1 MSTTTQKEM
10 EKEPAAV
17 QDEQEVEVSELEIQY
32 TPGEQVKVY
41 TSLAELFGKNDP
53 ARKTWLR
60 VASRVPVN
68 VS

>member
-17 QDEQEVEVSELEIQY
+17 QDEQEEVSELETQY

>member
-1 MSTTTQKEM
+1 MSTTTQKEI

-17 QDEQEVEVSELEIQY
+17 QDEQEEVSELETQY